1 MFVFMCWCAALMGF
15 VMFVFVCLYI
25 VCVCICH
32 DAVEFLL
39 LLLLVVLLL
48 WLLVSPLV
56 LMVLSI
62 IDARA
67 LCVLLLCAGVCMAKY
82 NRLRTEV
89 VPVQDLT

>member
-1 MFVFMCWCAALMGF
+1 MFMCLCAVLMGC
-15 VMFVFVCLYI
+15 VMFVYVCLYI
-25 VCVCICH
+25 LVCVCICH
-32 DAVEFLL
+32 DVVEFLR
-39 LLLLVVLLL
+39 LLLLVVVLL

-82 NRLRTEV
+82 NRLRTKV